1 MRDYLIFM
9 SDQHNNRVMG
19 CSGDPVIRT
28 PNMDQLSK
36 EGVRFANAYTPCP
49 LCVPARM
56 SMLTSKLPSKTGI
69 FTNNGSIPEDT
80 PTFLHLL
87 ANAGYETVLCG
98 RMHFEG
104 LDQRHGF
111 TKRIAM
117 DYTPT
122 TIGADQ
128 GPNRGQMGMLQ
139 GEPYALQIVGG
150 GNNPV
155 RHYDRYV
162 MQKALEYL
170 SEPHEKPQCIFV
182 GTYGPHSPYIA
193 DEQRYAYYLDKV
205 TIPPCEDLSITP
217 LHPVEAKRKGE
228 HDPEVLR
235 ALRAAY
241 YGCTEMTDE
250 LVGKVRNAFDA
261 YLEKRQRDGVFV
273 YVSDHGDMIGNRG
286 FWGKASLYDDAEH
299 IPFII
304 AGSGIPEGKT
314 VTCPVSLMDLGPT
327 ICAMEGIDAELP
339 EQDGRSL
346 LDVIEGDA
354 GREQPVLAEW
364 MSGQFQNG
372 RDFGRMVVRDNMKLI
387 TYHTTGPEADELFC
401 LTDDLWEMHDLREEE
416 PGTAEQ
422 LRSFAYANIDVDAV
436 VKQKTA
442 REDGLKL
449 VKAFGRKQHLQ
460 NTETWE
466 PTKQQAE
473 RPAVFVRTKTPLIPP
488 MQAAWDA
495 GSWAGADPGKAFPE
509 TPQ

>member
-69 FTNNGSIPEDT
+69 FTNNGSST
-80 PTFLHLL
+80 R
-87 ANAGYETVLCG
+87 C
-98 RMHFEG
+98 RS
-104 LDQRHGF
+104 
-111 TKRIAM
+111 
-117 DYTPT
+117 
-122 TIGADQ
+122 
-128 GPNRGQMGMLQ
+128 
-139 GEPYALQIVGG
+139 
-150 GNNPV
+150 
-155 RHYDRYV
+155 
-162 MQKALEYL
+162 
-170 SEPHEKPQCIFV
+170 SE
-182 GTYGPHSPYIA
+182 
-193 DEQRYAYYLDKV
+193 
-205 TIPPCEDLSITP
+205 
-217 LHPVEAKRKGE
+217 
-228 HDPEVLR
+228 
-235 ALRAAY
+235 AAY

-261 YLEKRQRDGVFV
+261 YLEKRQRDGIFV

-299 IPFII
+299 IPFIM

-473 RPAVFVRTKTPLIPP
+473 RPTVFVRTKTPLIPP

-509 TPQ
+509 TTQ